1 MLASI
6 GESHA
11 AKHQRIRV
19 DHVAIYDL
27 DPCGLRILADGLGL
41 EGSDPLFQ
49 TSRGDAMNTDKKL
62 AHFVLQTGQLP
73 VLRDWY
79 LKVLDAHVVYENQFL
94 SLITF
99 DEEHHRLGIAQLP
112 QPAARTPMTVGL
124 AHSAYT
130 FPSLESLLTKYEDL
144 KEADI
149 RPHVPVQHGP
159 TTSIYYRDPDGNM
172 VELQIDNFTTS
183 EAATEYLRGEE
194 FHADP
199 FGPSFDPAA
208 MLAALRA
215 GTPESELLTRVWAR
229 TCPQRNVLE
238 LLLA

>member
-1 MLASI
+1 MS
-6 GESHA
+6 
-11 AKHQRIRV
+11 
-19 DHVAIYDL
+19 
-27 DPCGLRILADGLGL
+27 
-41 EGSDPLFQ
+41 
-49 TSRGDAMNTDKKL
+49 TDKKL

-94 SLITF
+94 SLMTF
-99 DEEHHRLGIAQLP
+99 DEEHHRLGIVQLP

-144 KEADI
+144 KKADI
-149 RPHVPVQHGP
+149 QPHVPVQHGP
-159 TTSIYYRDPDGNM
+159 TTSLYYRDPDGNT

-183 EAATEYLRGEE
+183 EAATEYMRGEE

-199 FGPSFDPAA
+199 FGPSFDPDA

-215 GTPESELLTRVWAR
+215 GTTESELLTRDWAR
-229 TCPQRNVLE
+229 TCPQRNVPE
-238 LLLA
+238 LLLT